1 MIRIILTSSN
11 EYQVYDICTL
21 VIGIS
26 FSQEN
31 WLMKSMCHQQDSRDY
46 KTQLVAD
53 TAAILFLNKKFQMP
67 CEDNWRKILQA
78 KVYGE

>member
-1 MIRIILTSSN
+1 
-11 EYQVYDICTL
+11 
-21 VIGIS
+21 
-26 FSQEN
+26 
-31 WLMKSMCHQQDSRDY
+31 MCHQQDSRDY